1 MNPQLLQLIDTGKIA
16 FRPAVEL
23 SYLSK
28 EQQQYLLSAMESELA
43 TPSLSQAQRLKT
55 LSSEGKL
62 TEDIL
67 MEVMREQKSNQKEQ
81 LRIPYDRVREII
93 KKDMTPKEME
103 DFILKAVADYQKKI
117 SSKHKD
123 KEAR

>member
-1 MNPQLLQLIDTGKIA
+1 
-16 FRPAVEL
+16 
-23 SYLSK
+23 
-28 EQQQYLLSAMESELA
+28 MESELA
-43 TPSLSQAQRLKT
+43 TPSLSQAQRLKA

-62 TEDIL
+62 TEDTL
-67 MEVMREQKSNQKEQ
+67 MDVMQEQKSNQKEQ

-103 DFILKAVADYQKKI
+103 DFILKAVAEYQKKI
-117 SSKHKD
+117 SSRQKD